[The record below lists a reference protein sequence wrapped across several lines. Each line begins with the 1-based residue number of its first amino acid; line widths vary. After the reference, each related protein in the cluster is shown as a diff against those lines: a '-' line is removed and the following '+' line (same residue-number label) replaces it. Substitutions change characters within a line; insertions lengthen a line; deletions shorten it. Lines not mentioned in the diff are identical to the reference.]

1 MLDYVY
7 GKYFVL
13 VYKVNGFKFKSSFKF
28 FLIFCIGKIQ
38 YKRSCEEMLFIYYF
52 FILML
57 GECLDG
63 YKVGDIW
70 VWDGFCG
77 ECFCY
82 VDSWGCVL

>member
-1 MLDYVY
+1 MFDYVY

-13 VYKVNGFKFKSSFKF
+13 VYKVNGFKFKSSFQF
-28 FLIFCIGKIQ
+28 FLIFCIGKN
-38 YKRSCEEMLFIYYF
+38 KRSCEEMFF

-63 YKVGDIW
+63 YKEGDIW
-70 VWDGFCG
+70 VWGGFCG